1 MMGYDNLGKI
11 RGDIPSTQRIQ
22 DEEIAMGHIE
32 KKKSKHKV
40 AHSVIEGIRYEETPI
55 EDVSNKAMIKSL
67 LGAVSDTKT
76 GSDASNSIKKRNSR
90 TNSRRKSGGGRRS
103 RTRS

>member
-76 GSDASNSIKKRNSR
+76 GSEASNKRRHSR